1 MLHKTPTPDTASQ
14 AQVAVSKRRVVEN
27 LRALPEQVDHLAL
40 PTGPLGRDFLDALEV
55 LDQTRLK
62 IRAKAREL
70 LLRDPGAIPNW
81 TAVQGGTV
89 RELSKDALAVFA
101 AMAKSDARLIVSLRR
116 STRSESIR
124 TRDDDRILS
133 WVQCAR
139 CRWSDRTNLQFEFE
153 FNERPSYETRS
164 V

>member
-14 AQVAVSKRRVVEN
+14 AQVAVSERRVVEN
-27 LRALPEQVDHLAL
+27 LRALLEQVDHLAL

-81 TAVQGGTV
+81 TAVQ
-89 RELSKDALAVFA
+89 A
-101 AMAKSDARLIVSLRR
+101 
-116 STRSESIR
+116 
-124 TRDDDRILS
+124 
-133 WVQCAR
+133 
-139 CRWSDRTNLQFEFE
+139 
-153 FNERPSYETRS
+153 
-164 V
+164 